1 MKKIYFIL
9 VLVLILG
16 GGYVFLKG
24 KNTVQPVMTPAPTKA
39 SGYTLEDVAKHSTDS
54 DCWMAIE
61 NRVYDVSQF
70 VSKHPGGKMILNG
83 CGKDATTLFNERP
96 TSNKG
101 PHPEKAMEELKNLYI
116 GELVQ

>member
-1 MKKIYFIL
+1 MNKVYLIIVL
-9 VLVLILG
+9 VLVLG

-24 KNTVQPVMTPAPTKA
+24 KNTVQPVVTPAPTKG
-39 SGYTLEDVAKHSTDS
+39 SGYTLGDVAKHSTDS

-61 NRVYDVSQF
+61 NKVYDVSQF
-70 VSKHPGGKMILNG
+70 VSKHPGGKTILNG

-96 TSNKG
+96 TDNKG
-101 PHPEKAMEELKNLYI
+101 PHPAAATAELKNLYI